1 MNEKESLEV
10 RVNEI
15 LKQLEEHSDQAV
27 EISKEEAEYMG
38 SFEDDSMS
46 MEDALESHSFEIN
59 LEDQIRPEGEAK
71 PKVKA
76 KIVDAAEWVKWEIE
90 QSKKM
95 GKGLMAVYKGNT
107 PPSNIPGHIKNN
119 INNIVPWKHDEI
131 MAVVDMAVVDKA
143 AKER

>member
-59 LEDQIRPEGEAK
+59 L
-71 PKVKA
+71 
-76 KIVDAAEWVKWEIE
+76 
-90 QSKKM
+90 
-95 GKGLMAVYKGNT
+95 
-107 PPSNIPGHIKNN
+107 NN
-119 INNIVPWKHDEI
+119 CSEMVSI
-131 MAVVDMAVVDKA
+131 
-143 AKER
+143 

>member
-95 GKGLMAVYKGNT
+95 GKGLMAVYKGDT
-107 PPSNIPGHIKNN
+107 PPSNIPVHIKNN

-131 MAVVDMAVVDKA
+131 MAVVDKA